1 MALHDLTAR
10 LWPASD
16 NLRRHGD
23 EVRVIED
30 LAYVAEPRQKQ
41 RLDLFVPRGDGPHPL
56 VVFFHG
62 GFWKTQDRKLARWYT
77 GLYANVGV
85 ALARAGIAVA
95 IPSFRQDRYEHT
107 ERDAIAAVAWLR
119 AQAMAR
125 DLDAD
130 RLSLAGHS
138 AGGNLALTLAWDPR
152 RPVGEVCSVVSMCS
166 VHDLP
171 RLLAARPAG
180 LNEADARR
188 YFSDDATME
197 RLSPER
203 HLRSDLTPALVV
215 TSTGDVLALRAEHAA
230 FMEACRRS
238 GTRVEEL
245 VVADLGHMGVAMEM
259 GRRRDRVTAALASF
273 VLRSTFEAGFA
284 KEVDARAFLASVLRP
299 KRPRA
304 VAVVTAVSDA
314 KTGAEAWARL
324 ASAGLVPAS
333 WSEDPRRCFSA
344 YAPCPSCGGSGHGDH
359 GGPCLQCFRARVV
372 LAPPRDAPPSVNAA
386 VAVASLA
393 EETLTALE
401 ALAWRSAEALA
412 RWGIPS
418 PTRVC
423 WCVAARDRWR
433 RRGHDTV
440 EPSIH
445 ASAACRAAGRGE
457 NALVRAFERTLTDC
471 PEDSALSDALV
482 DLENSLAW
490 TTAVRAGLRVV
501 AVRGTREGAAP
512 PEGTAFSELADPF
525 EARCAAWET
534 GCAIDRVEPDGT
546 VVIVVPV

>member
-1 MALHDLTAR
+1 MKLHELTAF

-23 EVRVIED
+23 EVRVVED
-30 LAYVAEPRQKQ
+30 LAYVTDSLPKQ

-62 GFWKTQDRKLARWYT
+62 GFWKTQDRKLARWFT

-85 ALARAGIAVA
+85 ALARAGLATA

-107 ERDAIAAVAWLR
+107 ERDAIATITWLR
-119 AQAMAR
+119 EHAKEHGI
-125 DLDAD
+125 DAE

-152 RPVGEVCSVVSMCS
+152 RPVGDVRAVVSMCS
-166 VHDLP
+166 AYDLP
-171 RLLAARPAG
+171 RLLAIRPAV
-180 LNEADARR
+180 LPEADARR
-188 YFSDDATME
+188 YFTDDATIE

-203 HLRSDLTPALVV
+203 NLRPDVTPALLV
-215 TSTGDVLALRAEHAA
+215 TSTGDAPALRAEHAA
-230 FMEACRRS
+230 FTDACRRV
-238 GTRVEEL
+238 GARFEEL

-259 GRRRDRVTAALASF
+259 GRRRDRVTAAVSSF
-273 VLRSTFEAGFA
+273 VLTKTFESGLA
-284 KEVDARAFLASVLRP
+284 KEIDTRTFLGGVLRP
-299 KRPRA
+299 KRPRIDAVVAA
-304 VAVVTAVSDA
+304 VAGA
-314 KTGAEAWARL
+314 KSGAEAWEGI
-324 ASAGLVPAS
+324 ASKGLVPPS
-333 WSEDPRRCFSA
+333 WSASPRRCFGV
-344 YAPCPSCGGSGHGDH
+344 YAACPTCGGTGHGDH
-359 GGPCLQCFRARVV
+359 GGPCLKCFRARLV
-372 LAPPRDAPPSVNAA
+372 LATPTDAPPSVNAA
-386 VAVASLA
+386 VAIASLS

-401 ALAWRSAEALA
+401 ALAWESAEALTC
-412 RWGIPS
+412 WGVPA

-440 EPSIH
+440 EPSTH
-445 ASAACRAAGRGE
+445 ASAACEAAGRGE
-457 NALVRAFERTLTDC
+457 NALIRAFERTLTNC
-471 PEDSALSDALV
+471 PEESAESDALV

-490 TTAVRAGLRVV
+490 STAVRAGLRLVT
-501 AVRGTREGAAP
+501 VRLSREGASP
-512 PEGTAFSELADPF
+512 PVGTAFSDLVDPF